1 MNDYFLYSSQFGEIL
16 ISSNNQS
23 INGIWFIGQR
33 HFPTCLPRDI
43 SHTPSSSIFLEVK
56 SWLDA
61 YFQGLQPPHTLLPLQ
76 LSGSEFQLQIWNL
89 LLKIPY
95 GNVITY
101 GQLAQQYSET
111 TGVPGMSAQA
121 VGAAVG
127 RNPISIIVPCH
138 RVIGASGGLVGYA
151 GGIELKSALLKHE
164 GLRF

>member
-1 MNDYFLYSSQFGEIL
+1 M
-16 ISSNNQS
+16 
-23 INGIWFIGQR
+23 
-33 HFPTCLPRDI
+33 
-43 SHTPSSSIFLEVK
+43 
-56 SWLDA
+56 
-61 YFQGLQPPHTLLPLQ
+61 
-76 LSGSEFQLQIWNL
+76 
-89 LLKIPY
+89 KIPY

-151 GGIELKSALLKHE
+151 GGIELKAALLKHE